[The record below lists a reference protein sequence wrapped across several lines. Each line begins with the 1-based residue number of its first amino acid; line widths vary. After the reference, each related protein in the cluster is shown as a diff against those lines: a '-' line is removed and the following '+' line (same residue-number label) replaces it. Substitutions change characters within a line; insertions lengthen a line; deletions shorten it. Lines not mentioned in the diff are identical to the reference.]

1 MENLLEKVTE
11 FVSESFARV
20 GKSQNTKHLER
31 TAYWL
36 KQLKPD
42 ADEAMLIA
50 AISHDIERAFRQE
63 DMEELKKSVG
73 TLDKEF
79 LSRHQERSANIMAE
93 FLEKCGADKELIT
106 KIERLITHHEKGGD
120 EEQNLLKD
128 ADSISFFE
136 NNIPTFLTKAV
147 AEIGKEEV
155 RKKFDWMFER
165 ITSPEAKEMVK
176 EWNAKAVEGLGN

>member
-1 MENLLEKVTE
+1 MQNLLQKVTE
-11 FVSESFARV
+11 FVSEPFVKA
-20 GKSQNTKHLER
+20 GKTQNTKHLER
-31 TAYWL
+31 TVYWL
-36 KQLKPD
+36 KQLKPA

-50 AISHDIERAFRQE
+50 AMSHDIERAFRQE
-63 DMEELKKSVG
+63 DMEKLKKAAG

-79 LSRHQERSANIMAE
+79 LNRHQERGSKIMAE
-93 FLEKCGADKELIT
+93 FLEKCGADKELIA
-106 KIERLITHHEKGGD
+106 KVERLITHHEKGGD

-176 EWNAKAVEGLGN
+176 EWYAKAVEGLGN